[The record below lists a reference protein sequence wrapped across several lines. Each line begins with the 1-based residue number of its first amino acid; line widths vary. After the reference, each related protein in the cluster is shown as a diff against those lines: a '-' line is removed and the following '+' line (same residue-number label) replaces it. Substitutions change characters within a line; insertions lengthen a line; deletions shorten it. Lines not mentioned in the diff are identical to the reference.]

1 MKLFGFWGLFDPKVF
16 MNDFLA
22 NSQYTIA
29 HVAYKSLN
37 SPLFHILTV
46 VLCLFFVTFIKCIS
60 PVCGKE
66 NSYHYITFLSHEF
79 CI

>member
-37 SPLFHILTV
+37 SPLFHILTMV
-46 VLCLFFVTFIKCIS
+46 FCHLHQMYKPSLWQREQLPLHYFSVT
-60 PVCGKE
+60 
-66 NSYHYITFLSHEF
+66 
-79 CI
+79 